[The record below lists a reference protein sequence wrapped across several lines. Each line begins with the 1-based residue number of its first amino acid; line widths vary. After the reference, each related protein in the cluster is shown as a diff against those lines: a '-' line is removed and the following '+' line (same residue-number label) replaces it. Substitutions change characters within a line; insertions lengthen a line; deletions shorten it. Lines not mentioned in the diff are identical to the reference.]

1 MAFYIPCSFLLTD
14 WWRERDPSSRVPAG
28 RACSAPCLLPMILIY
43 KDLYKTSHLFATVGR
58 RANILTTQKKKK
70 KRCQIGSHKSRDGKN
85 EIIVAA
91 LWLRQWRNG

>member
-70 KRCQIGSHKSRDGKN
+70 KDVKLAHTKVGMEKMK
-85 EIIVAA
+85 
-91 LWLRQWRNG
+91 L